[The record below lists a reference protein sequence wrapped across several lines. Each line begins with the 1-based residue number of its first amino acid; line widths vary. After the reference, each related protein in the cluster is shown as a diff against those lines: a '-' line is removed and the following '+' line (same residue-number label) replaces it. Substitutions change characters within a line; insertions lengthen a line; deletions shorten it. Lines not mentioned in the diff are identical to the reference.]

1 MSIELKLY
9 RIPANVPFFRDW
21 SFEPTKLLI
30 KLKMG
35 EAAPPPERE
44 LTELEGLQLKCN
56 QVKKSFFQVKLE
68 YLLDMC
74 ILIIL
79 KANLLNWL
87 QLPLR

>member
-1 MSIELKLY
+1 M
-9 RIPANVPFFRDW
+9 PFFRDW

-56 QVKKSFFQVKLE
+56 QVKKSF
-68 YLLDMC
+68 
-74 ILIIL
+74 
-79 KANLLNWL
+79 
-87 QLPLR
+87 